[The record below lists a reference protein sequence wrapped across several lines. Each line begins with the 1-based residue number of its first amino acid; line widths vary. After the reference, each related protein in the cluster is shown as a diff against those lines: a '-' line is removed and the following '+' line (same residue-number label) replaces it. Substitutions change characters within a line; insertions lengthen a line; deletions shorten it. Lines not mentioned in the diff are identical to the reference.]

1 MPEFKSV
8 VVEYES
14 WMEEPNIAE
23 ENVEQ
28 LEELVK
34 AGWEIKTCTHFMDG
48 NAEKFLVFLT
58 KG

>member
-34 AGWEIKTCTHFMDG
+34 AGWEIKTLF
-48 NAEKFLVFLT
+48 
-58 KG
+58 